1 MKLSEEKTFS
11 DSQIQNLISQND
23 YVLAA
28 DYLFNSQLKS
38 WSLMKENYAA
48 LKNVQT
54 KTFWFEGMKLKV
66 QFNPERIISTS
77 AKVDKSSI
85 SNRACFLCTDN
96 LPESQKGILIRND
109 FIMLCNPYPIFPQ
122 HFTIALLD
130 HKPQLISKYFGE
142 FLEISKLLSPNY
154 TLIYNGPA
162 CGASAPDHLHFQAG
176 IKQSIPIENDIQ
188 QMKNDYGQIV
198 QEDEFITTTFIND
211 GLRRIIFIESIHQSS
226 LKKSFSKIFQEFENI
241 CSAEPEPMMNLLC
254 TYDKEFGWSVAIFL
268 RSKHRP
274 ECFYKD
280 DPDKIIISPAAVDMG
295 GLIITPRE
303 KDFIRIDEELL
314 KKILNEV
321 SLDQNT
327 FSILAEKI
335 KVGLS

>member
-1 MKLSEEKTFS
+1 
-11 DSQIQNLISQND
+11 
-23 YVLAA
+23 
-28 DYLFNSQLKS
+28 
-38 WSLMKENYAA
+38 
-48 LKNVQT
+48 
-54 KTFWFEGMKLKV
+54 
-66 QFNPERIISTS
+66 
-77 AKVDKSSI
+77 
-85 SNRACFLCTDN
+85 
-96 LPESQKGILIRND
+96 
-109 FIMLCNPYPIFPQ
+109 MLCNPYPIFPQ

-162 CGASAPDHLHFQAG
+162 CGASAPDHLHFQAS

-188 QMKNDYGQIV
+188 QMKNDHGQIV

-211 GLRRIIFIESIHQSS
+211 GLRRIIFIESFHQS
-226 LKKSFSKIFQEFENI
+226 LLEKTFKKIFRECENLN
-241 CSAEPEPMMNLLC
+241 SAEPEPMMNLLC
-254 TYDKEFGWSVAIFL
+254 TYDKEFGWNVVIFL

-280 DPDKIIISPAAVDMG
+280 DPDKILISPAAVDLG

-303 KDFIRIDEELL
+303 EDFIRIDEELL
-314 KKILNEV
+314 KEILNEV